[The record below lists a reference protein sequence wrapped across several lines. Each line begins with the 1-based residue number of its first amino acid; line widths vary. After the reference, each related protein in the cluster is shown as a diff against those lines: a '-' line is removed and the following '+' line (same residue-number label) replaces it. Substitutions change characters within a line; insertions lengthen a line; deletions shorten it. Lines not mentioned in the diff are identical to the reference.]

1 MGEPRDA
8 RQAPASPEPDP
19 QTLLAAVALLAIGAV
34 LAARLAARHPAFL
47 ALCAGAALVLSVVA
61 VLVRARWKDARAA
74 GADPAGPGL
83 IIGTIRGS
91 WLLSRRR
98 PFYVPW
104 ASLLQHVLICG
115 PTGRG
120 KTFTFVTP
128 VLKANAAR
136 PDTGVF
142 YLDGKGDRIDQ
153 PDGDQPGVVFD
164 HVFCPAD
171 PAGSACWNP
180 LAGSD
185 PVQAAR
191 DFAAALYPEAA
202 QASANF
208 YETRAVFAITR
219 VAPALALTGYA
230 AGEGSMWNVDADQ
243 VVAALGGA
251 GVDEAVAGDLV
262 RRFGAQRCMQQLAWL
277 AHRRPGADLAE
288 LIRRNASPAADTPL
302 GLLADSAGTVTPAL
316 LSRVLFQHGELEA
329 LSNALRRAH
338 AAATNRTLRS
348 TLEQLRADVD
358 VLAAL
363 PQKERAAM
371 LANLQNRL
379 GYFLQPP
386 FLQLCGRSDFQVA
399 DVCDGARVAFLL
411 PTGAFPDVAQPLGRI
426 ALAQFRNAVLSGL
439 GPGRRKIAVLDEFHN
454 FVDPTFGAFL
464 AQARSFGGGAV
475 LALQSL
481 AQLGHGPG
489 GRQTLDELLANL
501 STIIVT
507 PGCRPFDAQYFADLF
522 GEEERPH
529 LSYTYEQTG
538 PFEVAAR
545 PSVRVEHRDAPRYT
559 ATQIAELRPNE
570 ALIQVTDRR
579 VSYPATIVDVERG

>member
-1 MGEPRDA
+1 MAELRTADRP
-8 RQAPASPEPDP
+8 PAGSEPDP
-19 QTLLAAVALLAIGAV
+19 QT
-34 LAARLAARHPAFL
+34 RLAALALIAIAGVLVAHFATRHPYAIALGTVAAIAL
-47 ALCAGAALVLSVVA
+47 AVVTA
-61 VLVRARWKDARAA
+61 VGRARWKDARAA
-74 GADPAGPGL
+74 HTEPDGPGL
-83 IIGTIRGS
+83 IIGTTRGD
-91 WLLSRRR
+91 WMLARRR
-98 PFYVPW
+98 PFYLPW

-120 KTFTFVTP
+120 KTFTFITP
-128 VLKANAAR
+128 VLDANAAR
-136 PDTGVF
+136 PGAGVF

-153 PDGDQPGVVFD
+153 PDGDQPGVAFD

-180 LAGSD
+180 LSGSD

-191 DFAAALYPEAA
+191 EFAAALYPEAA

-219 VAPALALTGYA
+219 VAPALALTGHA
-230 AGEGSMWNVDADQ
+230 ASDGSMWNVDADEA
-243 VVAALGGA
+243 VEALTDA
-251 GVDEAVAGDLV
+251 GVEPAVSGDLV
-262 RRFGAQRCMQQLAWL
+262 RRFGAERCMQQIAWL
-277 AHRRPGADLAE
+277 PHRRAGSDLAE
-288 LIRRNASPAADTPL
+288 LIRRNASPAAETPL
-302 GLLADSAGTVTPAL
+302 GLLADQASTVTPAR
-316 LSRVLFQHGELEA
+316 LSRVLFEHGELEA
-329 LSNALRRAH
+329 LSNALRRTY

-348 TLEQLRADVD
+348 TLEQLRADVE
-358 VLAAL
+358 VLGAL

-386 FLQLCGRSDFQVA
+386 FLELCGRSDFQVA
-399 DVCDGARVAFLL
+399 DVCSGARVAFLL

-426 ALAQFRNAVLSGL
+426 ALAQFSNAVLSGL
-439 GPGRRKIAVLDEFHN
+439 GPGRQKIAVLDEFHN
-454 FVDPTFGAFL
+454 FVAPTFGAFL

-475 LALQSL
+475 LAMQSL

-489 GRQTLDELLANL
+489 GRQTVDELMANL

-507 PGCRPFDAQYFADLF
+507 PGCRPFDAQYFSDLF
-522 GEEERPH
+522 GQEERPH
-529 LSYTYEQTG
+529 RSYTYEQTG
-538 PFEVAAR
+538 PFEAAPR

-559 ATQIAELRPNE
+559 PTQIAELAPSQ
-570 ALIQVTDRR
+570 ALIQVTHRR